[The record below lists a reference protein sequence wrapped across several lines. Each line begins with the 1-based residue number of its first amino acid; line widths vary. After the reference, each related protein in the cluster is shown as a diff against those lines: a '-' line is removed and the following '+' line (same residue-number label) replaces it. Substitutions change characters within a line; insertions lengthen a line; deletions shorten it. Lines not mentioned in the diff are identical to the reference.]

1 MRRAKDN
8 NSLILIILVAIATLA
23 SFVFDQL
30 VIQKEDTIR
39 NGNIEFN
46 KLSIEFQRITSI
58 TLQLEDISSSSNRM
72 LENFLTKRNYWIKNY
87 LLLTERSLNKEEFS
101 KNYRNDDTKYLI
113 RWIKYQMVKRYQDAI
128 GESFLIFNSLSS
140 LVVQNDDLFKNLVS
154 KIDNKDKNY
163 LENLIEFENIFK
175 DNIKIFTKKNYEF
188 YDSLKAYEPD
198 DNFPDLLLDEW
209 IDLNNLA
216 TLIFLNILTT
226 NKNITEK
233 NNELGKLSIKIDEKI
248 SHKMNMNKKN
258 SAYKNYAILASI
270 FFQILSLFFLLLLF
284 KNLLKNVRI
293 S

>member
-209 IDLNNLA
+209 IDLN
-216 TLIFLNILTT
+216 
-226 NKNITEK
+226 
-233 NNELGKLSIKIDEKI
+233 
-248 SHKMNMNKKN
+248 
-258 SAYKNYAILASI
+258 
-270 FFQILSLFFLLLLF
+270 
-284 KNLLKNVRI
+284 
-293 S
+293 

>member
-1 MRRAKDN
+1 
-8 NSLILIILVAIATLA
+8 
-23 SFVFDQL
+23 
-30 VIQKEDTIR
+30 
-39 NGNIEFN
+39 
-46 KLSIEFQRITSI
+46 
-58 TLQLEDISSSSNRM
+58 
-72 LENFLTKRNYWIKNY
+72 
-87 LLLTERSLNKEEFS
+87 
-101 KNYRNDDTKYLI
+101 
-113 RWIKYQMVKRYQDAI
+113 MVKRYQDAI

-198 DNFPDLLLDEW
+198 DNLPDLLLDEW